1 MLLHQCMHSRLGRQQ
16 TRHIA
21 SVMLFVW
28 LFAVAVSWANA
39 CILKPESS
47 SDHHARGGF
56 VAPHGSSD
64 EAAAGANGTH
74 EPDSALQACASFCE
88 TEQNIVTKAQS
99 AKTDGAAELPALVAQ
114 VFACW
119 PAFTPGRAEV
129 RWRPLVAPPPPGPP
143 VAIAFLR
150 LTI

>member
-1 MLLHQCMHSRLGRQQ
+1 MLFHPRMHSRLSRQQ

-28 LFAVAVSWANA
+28 LFAVAASWAHA
-39 CILKPESS
+39 CILQAERP
-47 SDHHARGGF
+47 SDRHGRGDF
-56 VAPHGSSD
+56 VASHGSSH
-64 EAAAGANGTH
+64 EAAGAKGTH
-74 EPDSALQACASFCE
+74 EPDAALQACASFCE

-99 AKTDGAAELPALVAQ
+99 AKTDGAADLPALVAQ
-114 VFACW
+114 VFAWW

-129 RWRPLVAPPPPGPP
+129 RWRPLAAPPPPGPP

>member
-1 MLLHQCMHSRLGRQQ
+1 
-16 TRHIA
+16 
-21 SVMLFVW
+21 MLFVW
-28 LFAVAVSWANA
+28 LFAVAASWANA
-39 CILKPESS
+39 CILQPDSP

-56 VAPHGSSD
+56 VVPHGSSD

-74 EPDSALQACASFCE
+74 EPDPALQACSSFCE
-88 TEQNIVTKAQS
+88 TEQSIVTKAQS
-99 AKTDGAAELPALVAQ
+99 VKADVAAEQLALVAQ

-119 PAFTPGRAEV
+119 PAFTPGQAEV
-129 RWRPLVAPPPPGPP
+129 RWRPLAAPPPPGPP

>member
-1 MLLHQCMHSRLGRQQ
+1 MRSRFGRHQ

-21 SVMLFVW
+21 AVMLFVW
-28 LFAVAVSWANA
+28 LFAVAASWANA
-39 CILKPESS
+39 CILLPESS

-56 VAPHGSSD
+56 IVPHGSSD
-64 EAAAGANGTH
+64 EDTAGASGPH
-74 EPDSALQACASFCE
+74 EADPVLQACASFCE

-99 AKTDGAAELPALVAQ
+99 AKADGAAEQAALVAR

-119 PAFTPGRAEV
+119 PAFMPGQAEV
-129 RWRPLVAPPPPGPP
+129 RWRALAAPPPPGPP

>member
-1 MLLHQCMHSRLGRQQ
+1 MHSRLGHRQ
-16 TRHIA
+16 TRRIA

-28 LFAVAVSWANA
+28 LFAVAASWAHA
-39 CILKPESS
+39 CILQPERPSG
-47 SDHHARGGF
+47 HHARGDL
-56 VAPHGSSD
+56 VAPHGLSH
-64 EAAAGANGTH
+64 EAAADANGTP
-74 EPDSALQACASFCE
+74 EPDPALQACASFCE

-99 AKTDGAAELPALVAQ
+99 AKTDGAAELPAPVAQ

-129 RWRPLVAPPPPGPP
+129 RWRPLAAPPPSGPP
-143 VAIAFLR
+143 VVIAFLR

>member
-1 MLLHQCMHSRLGRQQ
+1 MLLHQRMHSRLGRQQ
-16 TRHIA
+16 TRHIT

-28 LFAVAVSWANA
+28 LFAVATSWAHA
-39 CILKPESS
+39 CVLQPERP
-47 SDHHARGGF
+47 SDHHARGDF
-56 VAPHGSSD
+56 VTPHGLSH
-64 EAAAGANGTH
+64 EAAADGNGTL
-74 EPDSALQACASFCE
+74 ETDPALQACASFCD

-99 AKTDGAAELPALVAQ
+99 TKTDGAAELPALVAQ
-114 VFACW
+114 VFVCW

-129 RWRPLVAPPPPGPP
+129 RWRPLAAPPPPGPP